1 MKHLITTFAAVCL
14 LSTAH
19 AQDLIVGSPAPPLA
33 SGEFVQGE
41 AVKEFEKGKT
51 YIVEFWATWCG
62 PCVRVIPHV
71 NELQKKYAD
80 KGLVVIGQNVWERD
94 EAKVK
99 PFIEKM
105 GEKMTY
111 RVALDDKSGGGEG
124 KMAGT
129 WMKAAGQRGIPA
141 AFIVNK
147 EGTIAWIGHPG
158 TLATATLEQII
169 DGSFDTA
176 AHAEKAKK
184 EKELRRAIQGATAKF
199 EKALKENE
207 IEKAQEALGELEAF
221 DDPRTTSFLPMMR
234 MDIAVK
240 SKDGKRAGEHAL
252 SMLAAAKQMQ
262 NNAQAVHTLVRFSSQ
277 LNDAEGL
284 DGFDRKI
291 TVQLAEQASSI
302 TEGKNSAVLAILA
315 RAKFLAGDKE
325 GAVATQEQAIKHAEK
340 EEQKAELQEKLES
353 YKK

>member
-1 MKHLITTFAAVCL
+1 MKKLIPALAAVCL

-19 AQDLIVGSPAPPLA
+19 AQDLVVGSPAPPLA

-62 PCVRVIPHV
+62 PCVRAIPHV
-71 NELQKKYAD
+71 NELHKKHAD

-111 RVALDDKSGGGEG
+111 RVALDDKSDGGEG
-124 KMAGT
+124 KMANT

-158 TLATATLEQII
+158 TLSEETLGQII

-176 AHAEKAKK
+176 AHAAKAKK
-184 EKELRRAIQGATAKF
+184 EKEQQKAIQATMEKF
-199 EKALKENE
+199 QKAITEGE
-207 IEKAQEALGELEAF
+207 IAKAQEALAELEGF
-221 DDPRTTSFLPMMR
+221 DDPRAKFYLPMMQ

-240 SKDGKRAGEHAL
+240 SKDGKRAGEYAL
-252 SMLAAAKQMQ
+252 SMLAAAKQGQ
-262 NNAQAVHTLVRFSSQ
+262 NNPQAVHSLTRFASQ
-277 LNDAEGL
+277 LNDAEQL

-291 TVQLAEQASSI
+291 TVQLAEQASSLAQ
-302 TEGKNSAVLAILA
+302 GKNPAVLAILA

-325 GAVATQEQAIKHAEK
+325 GAVATQEEAIKHTVK